1 MNYHNITT
9 DDMRNGE
16 GLRTVLWV
24 AGCLHRCP
32 GCQNPITWNPNGGL
46 YFDEA
51 AEDEFFE
58 KLSKDYISGA
68 TFSGGDPWYP
78 TNRNTILRLSRKIKN
93 MFGPNKT
100 IWMYTGYVWEEMP
113 KRQRLD
119 CIDVLVDGPFI
130 KELADIKYPWAG
142 STNQRVIDI
151 PKTLKNN
158 NKIIL
163 KETR

>member
-24 AGCLHRCP
+24 AGCHHRCP
-32 GCQNPITWNPNGGL
+32 GCQNPITWDPNGGL

-51 AEDEFFE
+51 AEEEFFE

-68 TFSGGDPWYP
+68 TFSGGDPWY
-78 TNRNTILRLSRKIKN
+78 TSNRNTILRLSRKIKR
-93 MFGPNKT
+93 MFGSKKT
-100 IWMYTGYVWEEMP
+100 IWMYTGYIWEQMP
-113 KRQRLD
+113 QKCLLD
-119 CIDVLVDGPFI
+119 CIDVLVDGPFV

-151 PKTLKNN
+151 SKTLENKNQ
-158 NKIIL
+158 IIL